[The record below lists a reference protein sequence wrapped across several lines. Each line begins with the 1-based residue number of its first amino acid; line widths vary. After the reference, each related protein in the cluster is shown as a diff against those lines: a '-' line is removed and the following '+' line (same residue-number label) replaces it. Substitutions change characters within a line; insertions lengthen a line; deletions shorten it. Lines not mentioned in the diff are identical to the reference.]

1 MLHDEIICFVNRVIR
16 TRFTLIRNGV
26 SKLDEKETLYKVKI
40 LQDLIIA
47 YGYKTDESA
56 SNFLLR
62 HLSDIEML
70 LPGSSSMAYPG
81 FKKALDNL
89 VCKSKAQLS
98 TPYRKAS

>member
-1 MLHDEIICFVNRVIR
+1 MLHDEIVCFVNRVIR
-16 TRFTLIRNGV
+16 TRLALIRNGV
-26 SKLDEKETLYKVKI
+26 NKLDEKEALYKVKI

-70 LPGSSSMAYPG
+70 LPGSSSMAYFG
-81 FKKALDNL
+81 FKKSLDKL
-89 VCKSKAQLS
+89 VEQARQQLS
-98 TPYRKAS
+98 LCSKVS